1 MNAFIASNGWRVS
14 VSEVPGKAEIDIYG
28 AHDAQ
33 VLNLLPSQLDALRE
47 FFLDE
52 RDAELGRWRSKEQ
65 PSVVAWPEPE
75 DADRVFLLDEDKP
88 EWVLVSRPRPGSYA
102 DAVGIWAVAREFFAA
117 HPEPKPWGSASN
129 GDIWALTDKGGTTA
143 QYLSDGGRFF
153 KLPLLEPREPCWAPA
168 GFASDFTAGRRVHPE
183 VQS

>member
-1 MNAFIASNGWRVS
+1 MTEFVASNGYHIERTKS
-14 VSEVPGKAEIDIYG
+14 GDLLFFAHGDELGHLSHGK
-28 AHDAQ
+28 Q
-33 VLNLLPSQLDALRE
+33 SALRE
-47 FFLDE
+47 FFLAE

-75 DADRVFLLDEDKP
+75 DADRVFLLDEDRP
-88 EWVLVSRPRPGSYA
+88 EWGLVSRPRPGRYA

-129 GDIWALTDKGGTTA
+129 GDIWALTHKDGTTA